1 MLAPD
6 LNQQGATC
14 WTRPAGV
21 FQALQEVVSAVRNA
35 RAEYGVELGRKIPAQ
50 LIVAE
55 AGLSSALQTEM
66 PVLCSLAKLD
76 EAQVNHSLDLLRCCW
91 ARHQAQAAAKSCGD
105 ALLFLS
111 HKIPSCAG
119 DEHCMWCQL

>member
-1 MLAPD
+1 MYGMPSNAPG
-6 LNQQGATC
+6 LPGNRMCWKHACARPIQRGATC
-14 WTRPAGV
+14 WRRPAGV

-35 RAEYGVELGRKIPAQ
+35 RAEYGVELGRRIPAQ

-76 EAQVNHSLDLLRCCW
+76 EAEVNILWICCAVAKGLASSSGCSEVLR
-91 ARHQAQAAAKSCGD
+91 
-105 ALLFLS
+105 
-111 HKIPSCAG
+111 
-119 DEHCMWCQL
+119 